1 MLQFSRMKEKKKS
14 QKESPKGK
22 GVQVK
27 IKINLRNILLIV
39 FLLLF
44 ILPAILSFIDLK
56 GGESKV
62 ELSQALSDLKSEKI
76 KKVTI
81 QEDKLLLDYKEGGL
95 KYTTKEPTDSFTS
108 LLEKVNLDPT
118 KVNYTIADSTLTKAF
133 GSILGTVL
141 PILLM
146 IGAFYF
152 IFKLQSRGA
161 QDIFSFGRSKAKLFA
176 KGKQDITFKD
186 VAGVDDAKKELE
198 EVVDFL
204 KNPAKYRKIGARTP
218 KGVLLFGPSGVGKTL
233 LAKAVAGEAN
243 VPFFS
248 MAGSEFMEMLV
259 GVGASRVRDLFSNA
273 KASAPSIIFIDE
285 IDAIGRQ
292 RGRGLMGGHDEREQT
307 LNQILVEMDG
317 FTPNDNVLVMAAS
330 VVGDTPI
337 LIEENGGKELLPI
350 GEFVDKFYKNQK
362 QEGEIEISEVKCL
375 GFDRKISKEE
385 IVSKKLYFGNSAF
398 KRVRA
403 VFRHRVNEIYK
414 VEYLGGEIRSTGNHS
429 LFVRSKLGIETKAV
443 SELEPGDVLID
454 IPFKT
459 NGINKGLRD
468 IRAHKFSENWSL
480 SLKLWDQKKED
491 YWLDKYE
498 YAIKSVGSGMSQ
510 TVIGGQIGVSQ
521 STVGNWAR
529 GRYMPQ
535 AISRKLFKSDV
546 KKLPEEI
553 KVTPDLCRLLGF
565 YVAEGYSRWGVDFCF
580 SVKEEE
586 VINDTIELMK
596 SVFGLLPRIR
606 HITSGAVNLVYYST
620 PVGEFFSR
628 FCGKGAH
635 HKHIPQFLFEAPY
648 IYFKEFLRGVWLG
661 DGYED
666 KRGRGELT
674 TVSKRLALEINW
686 LARMHGVK
694 TYLGGFMTKEGRQ
707 IKGGKPLKA
716 GYAWRVG
723 WGKAANPFVS
733 YKMEKTAPAKRAIVK
748 RVTKTP
754 FKGFVYDLCGVDN
767 EAFFGGESP
776 ILLHNTNRGDLL
788 DPALLRP
795 GRFDRRV
802 TLDMP
807 DKEGRLA
814 ILTIHAKGKKFGK
827 GINWLKIADRTVGFS
842 GADLENMLNEA
853 AITAARNGKDAIGML
868 DLEESATK
876 VKLGPAKKK
885 IQTQEDRNITAYHE
899 AGHAL
904 VSHILPKTDPV
915 QRISIV
921 ARGMSLGHTE
931 ISPNGDRTH
940 ETKTRLIQAITS
952 MLGGRAAEQIV
963 FNELTAGASNDI
975 KVATRY
981 AKAMVVDFGMSV
993 LGPVNLGA
1001 NSEMGDFGNMEW
1013 YEGPQISPA
1022 MQEKVDNEVSKI
1034 IEHAYKE
1041 AEIIIKKNRKTLDA
1055 IVKRLLEKETLDK
1068 DEFEKIVGKKNE

>member
-1 MLQFSRMKEKKKS
+1 MKEKQKKE
-14 QKESPKGK
+14 QLKKK

-27 IKINLRNILLIV
+27 IRINLRSILLGV

-44 ILPAILSFIDLK
+44 ILPAILSFID
-56 GGESKV
+56 SKV
-62 ELSQALSDLKSEKI
+62 GDSKIELSQALSDLKEDKI

-81 QEDKLLLDYKEGGL
+81 QEDKLVLDYKDGSI

-108 LLEKVNLDPT
+108 LLEKVSLDPT
-118 KVNYTIADSTLTKAF
+118 KVNYTIADNSLIKAF
-133 GSILGTVL
+133 GSVLGTVL
-141 PILLM
+141 PIAIM
-146 IGAFYF
+146 IGAFYL

-317 FTPNDNVLVMAAS
+317 FTPNDNVLVMAA
-330 VVGDTPI
+330 
-337 LIEENGGKELLPI
+337 
-350 GEFVDKFYKNQK
+350 
-362 QEGEIEISEVKCL
+362 
-375 GFDRKISKEE
+375 
-385 IVSKKLYFGNSAF
+385 
-398 KRVRA
+398 
-403 VFRHRVNEIYK
+403 
-414 VEYLGGEIRSTGNHS
+414 
-429 LFVRSKLGIETKAV
+429 
-443 SELEPGDVLID
+443 
-454 IPFKT
+454 
-459 NGINKGLRD
+459 
-468 IRAHKFSENWSL
+468 
-480 SLKLWDQKKED
+480 
-491 YWLDKYE
+491 
-498 YAIKSVGSGMSQ
+498 
-510 TVIGGQIGVSQ
+510 
-521 STVGNWAR
+521 
-529 GRYMPQ
+529 
-535 AISRKLFKSDV
+535 
-546 KKLPEEI
+546 
-553 KVTPDLCRLLGF
+553 
-565 YVAEGYSRWGVDFCF
+565 
-580 SVKEEE
+580 
-586 VINDTIELMK
+586 
-596 SVFGLLPRIR
+596 
-606 HITSGAVNLVYYST
+606 
-620 PVGEFFSR
+620 
-628 FCGKGAH
+628 
-635 HKHIPQFLFEAPY
+635 
-648 IYFKEFLRGVWLG
+648 
-661 DGYED
+661 
-666 KRGRGELT
+666 
-674 TVSKRLALEINW
+674 
-686 LARMHGVK
+686 
-694 TYLGGFMTKEGRQ
+694 
-707 IKGGKPLKA
+707 
-716 GYAWRVG
+716 
-723 WGKAANPFVS
+723 
-733 YKMEKTAPAKRAIVK
+733 
-748 RVTKTP
+748 
-754 FKGFVYDLCGVDN
+754 
-767 EAFFGGESP
+767 
-776 ILLHNTNRGDLL
+776 TNRGDLL

-853 AITAARNGKDAIGML
+853 AITAARNGKDAIEMV

-885 IQTQEDRNITAYHE
+885 IQTEEDRKITAYHE

-904 VSHILPKTDPV
+904 VSHKLPKTDPV

-931 ISPNGDRTH
+931 ISPESGDRTH

-975 KVATRY
+975 KVATKY
-981 AKAMVVDFGMSV
+981 AKAMVVDFGMSS

-1013 YEGPQISPA
+1013 YEGPQISQA
-1022 MQEKVDNEVSKI
+1022 VQEKVDGEISKI
-1034 IEHAYKE
+1034 IDKAYKE
-1041 AEIIIKKNRKTLDA
+1041 AEVIIKKNRKTLDA
-1055 IVKRLLEKETLDK
+1055 IVKRLLDKETLDK
-1068 DEFEKIVGKKNE
+1068 DEFEKIVGKKVGN